1 MIINNYYVEE
11 INNVQKYKLPYELS
25 LGLVIYDRISKI
37 YCYIKHTCES
47 NVEIIFFKLEMK

>member
-25 LGLVIYDRISKI
+25 LGLVIYCMTVYQRFIAISNILAKVMWR
-37 YCYIKHTCES
+37 S
-47 NVEIIFFKLEMK
+47 SFLN